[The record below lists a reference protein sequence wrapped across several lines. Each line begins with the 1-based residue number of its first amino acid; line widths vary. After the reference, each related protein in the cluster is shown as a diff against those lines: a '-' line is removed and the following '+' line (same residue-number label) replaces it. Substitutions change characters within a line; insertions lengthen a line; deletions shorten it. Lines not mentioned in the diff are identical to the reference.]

1 MTLSVIREFGNI
13 IEKYL
18 KLKTSVLAVK
28 LLQNKEDIPTT
39 SKRPKKDFG
48 YHLSLCQTL
57 AISRRE
63 GTFFTMLKEDMW
75 CFYPVI
81 GLGLAEAPKYFI
93 EGNNRFPGNARTLK
107 AGKKWAQSFPHF
119 KLDKYMGIT
128 FAPLSKTTFNPDL
141 IILYCDP
148 TQLSQILKAVIWIDG
163 NDINCK
169 LPGDAGCVY
178 TIVPTIQNNQFQV
191 TVPCMGDRMRALAKD
206 DELIFSFPINKLK
219 NFAEGVESLEKNNYG
234 LLVKYQQTPEYKL
247 KESYIKIGNLMGM
260 NLEK

>member
-1 MTLSVIREFGNI
+1 MELSVIREYGDKL
-13 IEKYL
+13 EKYL

-28 LLQNKEDIPTT
+28 LLQNSEDILLN

-48 YHLSLCQTL
+48 HHLSLCQAF

-63 GTFFTMLKEDMW
+63 GTFFTMSKEDMW

-81 GLGLAEAPKYFI
+81 GLGIAEAPEYFL
-93 EGNNRFPGNARTLK
+93 EGNNRFPGNARTLE

-119 KLDKYMGIT
+119 ELDKYKGIT
-128 FAPLSKTTFNPDL
+128 FAPLSKTTFAPDL

-178 TIVPTIQNNQFQV
+178 AIVPTIQNNQFQV

-206 DELIFSFPINKLK
+206 DELIFSFPVDKLK
-219 NFAEGVESLEKNNYG
+219 DFIEGVESLEKNNAG

-247 KESYIKIGNLMGM
+247 KESYVKIGNLMGM
-260 NLEK
+260 NLDK